1 MKKILLTY
9 YNSDL
14 PFVIEEDGK
23 YFITN
28 VKGYDKTT
36 EYTDESY

>member
-1 MKKILLTY
+1 MKKTLLTY
-9 YNSDL
+9 YNSDF

-28 VKGYDKTT
+28 VKGYDGIT
-36 EYTDESY
+36 SW